1 MVDAVA
7 EGQVVDRVLP
17 LGVER
22 ARVGELPGVAVGGT
36 GQEQHRAAG
45 RDVDAADGRADLG
58 HAELGPERAL
68 VAQRLLDEVRDE
80 VAVGPQAVLEVRPL
94 GEDPQRER
102 QQADRGLLAAREEVG
117 GEQRDVVHLGH
128 RPVGEGGRGHLRQD
142 VVAGLPPAVL
152 DVGGELLVEELER
165 LVLHALGHLAEPLGE
180 RRRGPPRARL
190 RARRRPAARTAS
202 RSRRPRRSGPCAI
215 SCSSRRPEQA
225 GHELLVLAE
234 PARGEEAHHR
244 APGGRCGPAGRTTAA
259 GR

>member
-1 MVDAVA
+1 MAFSRSGSNV
-7 EGQVVDRVLP
+7 
-17 LGVER
+17 
-22 ARVGELPGVAVGGT
+22 PGSANFRGSRLAAP

-102 QQADRGLLAAREEVG
+102 QQADRGLLAAGEEVG

-128 RPVGEGGRGHLRQD
+128 RPVGEGGRGHLRHD

-165 LVLHALGHLAEPLGE
+165 LVRELLGARFVEPLGE
-180 RRRGPPRARL
+180 RRRGPPRARP
-190 RARRRPAARTAS
+190 RARRRPAARTAW
-202 RSRRPRRSGPCAI
+202 RSRRPRRSGPSRSAR
-215 SCSSRRPEQA
+215 SSRRPDEA
-225 GHELLVLAE
+225 GHELLVLPE
-234 PARGEEAHHR
+234 PARGEEAHHQR
-244 APGGRCGPAGRTTAA
+244 PVGGVVRAGRTTAA